1 MRTVDDQPTLSFD
14 AFWSWLVQHPDCIVR
29 AGTPECVIY
38 DDEELH
44 WTFTEE
50 EPQTWVVQVL
60 RGKLLVA
67 ELLVAPEQIAY
78 VQGTTTERDDEFV
91 FELVTETE
99 VDRFPAYF
107 FVLIHGFSQDE
118 GDVGSRRVH

>member
-1 MRTVDDQPTLSFD
+1 MDDEPTLSFA

-38 DDEELH
+38 DDDELH

-50 EPQTWVVQVL
+50 EPQTLVVQVL
-60 RGKLLVA
+60 RGKLLVG
-67 ELLVAPEQIAY
+67 ELLIAPDQISY
-78 VQGTTTERDDEFV
+78 VQGTTTDRDDEYL
-91 FELVTETE
+91 FELITETE

-107 FVLIHGFSQDE
+107 FVLVHGFSQDDGE
-118 GDVGSRRVH
+118 DGSRRVH